1 MYFDNGGK
9 TLEINRKYSY
19 FQVINEESK
28 TSLKLVRGETPL
40 VITEV
45 TDYLTQHQIP
55 YNLAELNKAIL
66 SVKDTVVVELCKQ
79 KSFPIREM
87 FVLNVSENKMQA
99 IGRFYPPS
107 NDGGYI
113 DKNEILGDLKYKGIT
128 NGINIESIDAFIK
141 ERSYCNNIVLASGKE
156 PRQGKDAWIEYLFN
170 TDVKARP
177 TLQEDGSVDFFH
189 LNIINHV
196 KKGEC
201 LARLHPEDPGN
212 DGYDVYGNITK
223 PRNVK
228 RELLRFGRNIDLA
241 ENRCEIYSQV
251 DGHVN
256 LVDGKVFVSDVMIV
270 ENVDISTGDIDYEG
284 NVQVNGN
291 VCSNFKINARGNVEV
306 RGVVEGAEIT
316 ASGNVTIARGVNG
329 MSKGVIK
336 AGGNIIAKFVENA
349 VLEAKGYV
357 ETGSILHSKVSAGTE
372 IRVGG
377 KKGFITGGY
386 VCATNL
392 IEVKTLGAELG
403 ANTIVEIGINPETKR
418 RYHELEEQ
426 IKADTK
432 VINTSQPVLDAA
444 KAKILSGIKL
454 PPEQVKNIQELSNV
468 VTLKKKGIEAA
479 LKELEQ
485 LEELMEIGNEAQI
498 IVKDKVYPGTKI
510 VISDV
515 SKIIKTQSQYCR
527 FIKSKGDVAIVGML

>member
-1 MYFDNGGK
+1 MEEK
-9 TLEINRKYSY
+9 TLEFKRQCSY
-19 FQVINEESK
+19 FQVINEE
-28 TSLKLVRGETPL
+28 TRTGLKLVRGETPL
-40 VITEV
+40 IVTEIA
-45 TDYLTQHQIP
+45 DYLTQHKIP
-55 YNLAELNKAIL
+55 FNLTELNKAII
-66 SVKDTVVVELCKQ
+66 SVKDVMVIELCKQ
-79 KSFPIREM
+79 KFLPIREE
-87 FVLNVSENKMQA
+87 FLLNVSENKLQA

-107 NDGGYI
+107 NDGGYM
-113 DKNEILGDLKYKGIT
+113 DKKEILGDLRYKGIAY
-128 NGINIESIDAFIK
+128 GISEEVIDDFIK
-141 ERSYCNNIVLASGKE
+141 ARNYCDNIVLASGKE
-156 PRQGKDAWIEYLFN
+156 PRHGSDAWIEYLFN
-170 TDVKARP
+170 TDIKARP
-177 TLQEDGSVDFFH
+177 TLQEDGSVDFFR

-196 KKGEC
+196 KKGDC
-201 LARLHPEDPGN
+201 LARLHPEDPGEN
-212 DGYDVYGNITK
+212 GCDVYGNVIK

-228 RELLRFGRNIDLA
+228 REILKFGRNIDLA
-241 ENRCEIYSQV
+241 ENRREIYSQV

-256 LVDGKVFVSDVMIV
+256 LVEGKVFVSDVMIV

-291 VCSNFKINARGNVEV
+291 VCSNYKINARGNVEV

-329 MSKGVIK
+329 MSKGIIK
-336 AGGNIIAKFVENA
+336 AGGNIIAQFVENA
-349 VLEAKGYV
+349 RIEAQGYV
-357 ETGSILHSKVSAGTE
+357 ETGSILHSNVSAGTE

-377 KKGFITGGY
+377 KKGFITGGH

-418 RYHELEEQ
+418 RYHALDEQ

-432 VINTSQPVLDAA
+432 MINTAQPVLDAA

-454 PPEQVKNIQELSNV
+454 PPEQVKNVQDLSNV

-479 LKELEQ
+479 VKEMEQ
-485 LEELMEIGNEAQI
+485 LEELMNVGSEAQI
-498 IVKDKVYPGTKI
+498 VVKDKVYPGTKI

-515 SKIIKTQSQYCR
+515 SRIIKTQAQYCR
-527 FIKSKGDVAIVGML
+527 FVKSKGDVTMIGMT

>member
-1 MYFDNGGK
+1 MTEEIG
-9 TLEINRKYSY
+9 LEFNNKYSY
-19 FQVINEESK
+19 FQVINEESR
-28 TSLKLVRGETPL
+28 TGLKLVRGETPL
-40 VITEV
+40 IVTEV
-45 TDYLTQHQIP
+45 ADYLTQHKISF
-55 YNLAELNKAIL
+55 NLTELNKAIM
-66 SVKDTVVVELCKQ
+66 SVKDILTIELNRQ
-79 KSFPIREM
+79 RSFPIREEL
-87 FVLNVSENKMQA
+87 VINVTDNKMQA

-107 NDGGYI
+107 NDGSFM
-113 DKNEILGDLKYKGIT
+113 DKNEILSDLKYKGIT
-128 NGINIESIDAFIK
+128 YGVQEDVVDEFIK
-141 ERSYCNNIVLASGKE
+141 KRSYCTNLVLAEGKE
-156 PRQGKDAWIEYLFN
+156 PRHGSDAYIEYMFN
-170 TDVKARP
+170 TDLKARP

-196 KKGEC
+196 KVGDC
-201 LARLHPEDPGN
+201 LAKLHPEDPGD
-212 DGYDVYGNITK
+212 DGQDVYGNSIK
-223 PRNVK
+223 PRSVK
-228 RELLRFGRNIDLA
+228 RELLKFGRNIDLS
-241 ENRCEIYSQV
+241 ENRREIYSQV
-251 DGHVN
+251 DGHVT
-256 LVDGKVFVSDVMIV
+256 LVEGKVFVSNVMEV

-306 RGVVEGAEIT
+306 KGVVEGAEII

-336 AGGNIIAKFVENA
+336 AGGNVVAKFVENA
-349 VLEAKGYV
+349 HVEAKGYV
-357 ETGSILHSKVSAGTE
+357 QTDSILHSNVTAGTE

-392 IEVKTLGAELG
+392 VDVKTLGAELG

-432 VINTSQPVLDAA
+432 SINTAQPVLDAA

-454 PPEQVKNIQELSNV
+454 PPEQVKHIQELSTA

-479 LKELEQ
+479 TKEMGQ
-485 LEELMEIGNEAQI
+485 LQELMSVGSEAQI
-498 IVKDKVYPGTKI
+498 VVRDKVYPGTKI

-515 SKIIKTQSQYCR
+515 SRVIKTQAQYCR
-527 FIKSKGDVAIVGML
+527 FIKSQGDVTIVGMI

>member
-1 MYFDNGGK
+1 MME
-9 TLEINRKYSY
+9 EIRLKIKSKYSY
-19 FQVINEESK
+19 FQVMNEESK
-28 TSLKLVRGETPL
+28 TGLKLVRGETPL
-40 VITEV
+40 VVNEIA
-45 TDYLTQHQIP
+45 DYLTQHKISF
-55 YNLAELNKAIL
+55 NLTELNKAIM
-66 SVKDTVVVELCKQ
+66 SVKDVMVIELCKQ
-79 KSFPIREM
+79 RSFPIREQ

-107 NDGGYI
+107 NDGEFM
-113 DKNEILGDLKYKGIT
+113 DKNEILSDLRYKGIAY
-128 NGINIESIDAFIK
+128 GVQEEVIDEFIK
-141 ERSYCNNIVLASGKE
+141 ERSYCCNIVLASGHE
-156 PRQGKDAWIEYLFN
+156 PRHGSDAYIEYLFN

-177 TLQEDGSVDFFH
+177 TLHEDGSVDFFQ

-196 KKGEC
+196 KVGDC
-201 LARLHPEDPGN
+201 LARLHPEDPGD
-212 DGYDVYGNITK
+212 DGRDVYGNVIK
-223 PRNVK
+223 PRSVK
-228 RELLRFGRNIDLA
+228 RELLKFGRNIELSED
-241 ENRCEIYSQV
+241 RRTIHSQV

-256 LVDGKVFVSDVMIV
+256 LVEGKVFVSDVMVV

-306 RGVVEGAEIT
+306 RGVVEGAEIV

-336 AGGNIIAKFVENA
+336 AGGNVIAQFIENA
-349 VLEAKGYV
+349 QVEAKGYV

-386 VCATNL
+386 VCATNM
-392 IEVKTLGAELG
+392 IEVKTLGSELG

-418 RYHELEEQ
+418 RYHDVEEQ

-432 VINTSQPVLDAA
+432 TINTAQPVLDAA

-454 PPEQVKNIQELSNV
+454 PPEQVKHVQELSTV

-479 LKELEQ
+479 KKELVQ
-485 LEELMEIGNEAQI
+485 LEELLSVSNEAQI
-498 IVKDKVYPGTKI
+498 VVKDKVYPGTKI

-515 SKIIKTQSQYCR
+515 SRIIKTQAQYCR
-527 FIKSKGDVAIVGML
+527 FIKSKGDVTLVGMI

>member
-1 MYFDNGGK
+1 MEVK
-9 TLEINRKYSY
+9 SKHSY

-28 TSLKLVRGETPL
+28 TGLKLVRGETPL
-40 VITEV
+40 VVTEV
-45 TDYLTQHQIP
+45 VDYLTQHKIQF
-55 YNLAELNKAIL
+55 NLTDLNKAII
-66 SVKDTVVVELCKQ
+66 SVKDIMVIELCKQ
-79 KSFPIREM
+79 RSFPIREE
-87 FVLNVSENKMQA
+87 FVLNVSESKMQA

-107 NDGGYI
+107 NDGGFM
-113 DKNEILGDLKYKGIT
+113 DKNEILGDLRYKGVSY
-128 NGINIESIDAFIK
+128 GIQEEVIDDFIK
-141 ERSYCNNIVLASGKE
+141 ERSYCTNIVLASGKE
-156 PRQGKDAWIEYLFN
+156 PRQGKDAYIEYLFN

-177 TLQEDGSVDFFH
+177 TLHEDGSVDFFH

-196 KKGEC
+196 KVGDC
-201 LARLHPEDPGN
+201 LARLHPEDPGD
-212 DGYDVYGNITK
+212 DGRDVYGNIIK
-223 PRNVK
+223 PRSVK
-228 RELLRFGRNIDLA
+228 RELLKFGRNIELS
-241 ENRCEIYSQV
+241 ENRREIYSQV
-251 DGHVN
+251 NGHVD
-256 LVDGKVFVSDVMIV
+256 LVEGKVFVSNVMEV

-336 AGGNIIAKFVENA
+336 AGGNIIAQFVENA
-349 VLEAKGYV
+349 RIDAKGYV
-357 ETGSILHSKVSAGTE
+357 ETGSILHSNVSAGTE
-372 IRVGG
+372 IHVGG

-418 RYHELEEQ
+418 RYHNLEEQ

-432 VINTSQPVLDAA
+432 TINTAQPVLDAA

-468 VTLKKKGIEAA
+468 ITLKKKGIEAA
-479 LKELEQ
+479 RKEMEQ
-485 LEELMEIGNEAQI
+485 LEELMSISNEAQV
-498 IVKDKVYPGTKI
+498 IVRDKVYPGTKI

-515 SKIIKTQSQYCR
+515 SRIIKTQAQYCR
-527 FIKSKGDVAIVGML
+527 FIKSKGDVTIVGMI

>member
-1 MYFDNGGK
+1 M
-9 TLEINRKYSY
+9 EIKSQYSY
-19 FQVINEESK
+19 FQVINEEAR
-28 TSLKLVRGETPL
+28 TCLKLVRGETPL
-40 VITEV
+40 IVTEV
-45 TDYLTQHQIP
+45 ADYLTQHKISF
-55 YNLAELNKAIL
+55 NLTELNKAII
-66 SVKDTVVVELCKQ
+66 SVKDVMIIELCRQ
-79 KSFPIREM
+79 KSFPIREE

-107 NDGGYI
+107 NDGEYM
-113 DKNEILGDLKYKGIT
+113 DSREILGDLKYKGIAF
-128 NGINIESIDAFIK
+128 GINEEAVDEFIE
-141 ERSYCNNIVLASGKE
+141 ERSYCNNLVLATGLE
-156 PRQGKDAWIEYLFN
+156 PRHGSDAWIEYLFN

-177 TLQEDGSVDFFH
+177 TLHEDGSVDFFH

-196 KKGEC
+196 KKGDC
-201 LARLHPEDPGN
+201 LARLHPEDPGD
-212 DGYDVYGNITK
+212 DGRDVYGNVIK

-228 RELLRFGRNIDLA
+228 RELLKFGRNIDLA
-241 ENRCEIYSQV
+241 ENRREIYSQV

-256 LVDGKVFVSDVMIV
+256 LVEGKVFVSDVMVV

-291 VCSNFKINARGNVEV
+291 VCSNYKINARGNVEV
-306 RGVVEGAEIT
+306 RGVVEGAEII

-336 AGGNIIAKFVENA
+336 AGGNIIAQFVENA
-349 VLEAKGYV
+349 RIEAQGYV
-357 ETGSILHSKVSAGTE
+357 ETGSILHSNVSAGTE

-418 RYHELEEQ
+418 RYHALEEQ
-426 IKADTK
+426 IKTDTK
-432 VINTSQPVLDAA
+432 TINTAQPVLDAA

-454 PPEQVKNIQELSNV
+454 PPEQVKNIQDLSNV
-468 VTLKKKGIEAA
+468 VTLKKKGIDAA
-479 LKELEQ
+479 VKEMEQ
-485 LEELMEIGNEAQI
+485 LEELMSVSSEAQI
-498 IVKDKVYPGTKI
+498 VVKDKVYPGTKI

-515 SKIIKTQSQYCR
+515 SRIMKTQAQYCR
-527 FIKSKGDVAIVGML
+527 FIKSKGDVTIVGML

>member
-1 MYFDNGGK
+1 MEER
-9 TLEINRKYSY
+9 TLEINKKYSY
-19 FQVINEESK
+19 FQVINEETK
-28 TSLKLVRGETPL
+28 TNLKLVRGETPL
-40 VITEV
+40 VVTEV
-45 TDYLTQHQIP
+45 ADYLTQHKISF
-55 YNLAELNKAIL
+55 NLTELNKAVI
-66 SVKDTVVVELCKQ
+66 SVRDELIIELCKQ
-79 KSFPIREM
+79 KSFPIREE
-87 FVLNVSENKMQA
+87 FILNVSENKMQA

-107 NDGGYI
+107 NDGGYM
-113 DKNEILGDLKYKGIT
+113 DKKEILADLRYKGIVF
-128 NGINIESIDAFIK
+128 GVDEQIVDDFLS
-141 ERSYCNNIVLASGKE
+141 ERSYCNNIILASGQE
-156 PRQGKDAWIEYLFN
+156 PRHGSDAWIEYLFN

-196 KKGEC
+196 KKGDC
-201 LARLHPEDPGN
+201 LAVLHPEDLGD
-212 DGYDVYGNITK
+212 DGRDVYGNVIK
-223 PRNVK
+223 PRSVK
-228 RELLRFGRNIDLA
+228 RELLKFGRNIDLA
-241 ENRCEIYSQV
+241 ENRREIYSQV

-256 LVDGKVFVSDVMIV
+256 LVEGKVFVSDVMVV

-291 VCSNFKINARGNVEV
+291 VCSNYKVSARGNVEV

-316 ASGNVTIARGVNG
+316 AGGNVTIARGVNG

-336 AGGNIIAKFVENA
+336 AGGNIIAQFVENA
-349 VLEAKGYV
+349 KIEAQGYV
-357 ETGSILHSKVSAGTE
+357 ETGSILHSNVSAGTE

-403 ANTIVEIGINPETKR
+403 ANTIVEIGINPDTKR
-418 RYHELEEQ
+418 RYHALEEQ

-432 VINTSQPVLDAA
+432 TINTAQPVLDAA

-454 PPEQVKNIQELSNV
+454 PPEQVKNIQDLSNV

-479 LKELEQ
+479 VKEMEQ
-485 LEELMEIGNEAQI
+485 LEEIMNISNEAQI
-498 IVKDKVYPGTKI
+498 IVKDRVYPGTKI

-515 SKIIKTQSQYCR
+515 SRIMKTQAQYCR
-527 FIKSKGDVAIVGML
+527 FIKSKGDVAIVGMI